1 MNFII
6 FLPDTG
12 KFMDKLTALL
22 CSIGEHCTYQ
32 ELYEYP
38 NKPSYLE
45 NHVVR
50 EPCKQRTACI
60 RNFMIF
66 LPDIEK
72 FMDKLTAL
80 LCSIGESCSSML
92 CMLQNT
98 NAREYTKLQ
107 QCSCCSGSVAQPRT
121 MDT

>member
-1 MNFII
+1 MLMNSRGEPPFGGYMLMNSRGGPPHFERGPPLGTI
-6 FLPDTG
+6 
-12 KFMDKLTALL
+12 FMDL
-22 CSIGEHCTYQ
+22 
-32 ELYEYP
+32 
-38 NKPSYLE
+38 
-45 NHVVR
+45 VV
-50 EPCKQRTACI
+50 CI

-66 LPDIEK
+66 LPDIVK

-107 QCSCCSGSVAQPRT
+107 QCPCCSGSVAQLRT
-121 MDT
+121 TDT